1 MPSLQANKR
10 DEKMTTNDLILL
22 LPQLILIAGGM
33 ALMLLEP
40 FTPPERKGRM
50 ASIAILVL
58 AVSAYTLKFQWN
70 HDSRTILHGMIVID
84 NFSVFFQWLF
94 LIIAAFSAF
103 LSRRFNERESIE
115 RGEYY
120 ALLLFAC
127 SGMSLMAS
135 SGDLILTF
143 LGIEILSIA
152 TYILAGFK
160 RTDTRSNESS
170 MKYFLLGS
178 FATAI
183 LLYGV
188 ALIYGGTGTTD
199 YISIRELALLEG
211 GVQTTTVIGMGLLLV
226 GFGFKVALVP
236 FHSWVPDVYEG
247 APTPV
252 TAFMAVGPKAAGF
265 AALMRILVQVFPNLS
280 QDWSSILW
288 ILAILTMTLGNVVA
302 VLQTNI
308 KRMLAYSAIAHAG
321 YILVGIVPNSEMG
334 FSAVLFYLV
343 IYTVMNLVAF
353 SIILSFSRKGDMH
366 VYLDDYAGLGHKAPF
381 AAAALS
387 LALISLA
394 GIPLT
399 GGFIGKFYLFSAAI
413 QKGYIGLAI
422 VGVLNSVVSVYYYFR
437 VMIYMYMRESVGET
451 AELEPL
457 GWPIQI
463 VVCVLAIIILLLGI
477 HPDKI
482 LTLAGYSSLAL
493 K

>member
-1 MPSLQANKR
+1 M
-10 DEKMTTNDLILL
+10 MVNDLILL
-22 LPQLILIAGGM
+22 IPQLIPVIAGIV
-33 ALMLLEP
+33 LMLLEP
-40 FTPPERKGRM
+40 FTPQGRKGRM
-50 ASIAILVL
+50 PIIAVL
-58 AVSAYTLKFQWN
+58 AAAIAAYSLQFQWSN
-70 HDSRTILHGMIVID
+70 HSHILFDGMLIID
-84 NFSVFFQWLF
+84 NFTIFFQWLF
-94 LIIAAFSAF
+94 LIIIGISAV
-103 LSRRFNERESIE
+103 LSMKFNERESVN

-127 SGMSLMAS
+127 SGMSLMAA

-160 RTDTRSNESS
+160 RSDIRSNESS
-170 MKYFLLGS
+170 LKYFLLGS

-183 LLYGV
+183 LLYGI
-188 ALIYGGTGTTD
+188 ALIYGGTGSTNYLVIRKIAFVQGDIQSTT
-199 YISIRELALLEG
+199 LVG
-211 GVQTTTVIGMGLLLV
+211 FGLLLV

-265 AALMRILVQVFPNLS
+265 AALIRLLVQAFPYLA
-280 QDWSSILW
+280 QDWTSILW
-288 ILAILTMTLGNVVA
+288 LLAILTMTLGNVVA
-302 VLQTNI
+302 VLQTNV

-321 YILVGIVPNSEMG
+321 YILVGIVANSELG
-334 FSAVLFYLV
+334 FSAVLFYVV

-353 SIILSFSRKGDMH
+353 SVVLSFSGKGDMR
-366 VYLDDYAGLGHKAPF
+366 VQLSDYAGLGRRAPL

-413 QKGYIGLAI
+413 QKGYIGLTVIA
-422 VGVLNSVVSVYYYFR
+422 VLNSVVSVFYYFR
-437 VMIYMYMRESVGET
+437 LMIYMYMREPGEET
-451 AELEPL
+451 PEPEPL
-457 GWPIQI
+457 SRPVQ
-463 VVCVLAIIILLLGI
+463 AIIGMGLIIIVLLGI
-477 HPDKI
+477 QPDQI
-482 LTLAGYSSLAL
+482 LKLADYSSLAL

>member
-1 MPSLQANKR
+1 
-10 DEKMTTNDLILL
+10 
-22 LPQLILIAGGM
+22 M
-33 ALMLLEP
+33 A
-40 FTPPERKGRM
+40 R
-50 ASIAILVL
+50 IAIL
-58 AVSAYTLKFQWN
+58 AAAAAAYTLKFQWN
-70 HDSRTILHGMIVID
+70 HQARTILHGMLIVD
-84 NFSVFFQWLF
+84 NYSVFFQFLF
-94 LIIAAFSAF
+94 FIITAFSAF
-103 LSRRFNERESIE
+103 LSMKFNERESIE

-127 SGMSLMAS
+127 SGMSLMAA
-135 SGDLILTF
+135 SGNLILTF

-160 RTDTRSNESS
+160 RTDIRSNESS
-170 MKYFLLGS
+170 LKYFLLGS

-183 LLYGV
+183 MLYGI
-188 ALIYGGTGTTD
+188 ALIYGGTGTTN
-199 YISIRELALLEG
+199 YLSIREMALLEG
-211 GVQTTTVIGMGLLLV
+211 GVQTATTIGMGLLLV

-247 APTPV
+247 APTSV

-265 AALMRILVQVFPNLS
+265 AALLRILVQVFPYLS
-280 QDWSSILW
+280 QDWSSVLW

-321 YILVGIVPNSEMG
+321 YILVGIVPNSDMG
-334 FSAVLFYLV
+334 LSAVLFYLV
-343 IYTVMNLVAF
+343 VYTFMNLVAF
-353 SIILSFSRKGDMH
+353 GIVLSFSRKGDQN
-366 VYLDDYAGLGHKAPF
+366 VFLDDYAGLGHKAPF

-399 GGFIGKFYLFSAAI
+399 GGFMGKFYLFSAAV

-422 VGVLNSVVSVYYYFR
+422 VGVLNSVVSVFYYFR
-437 VMIYMYMRESVGET
+437 VLIYMYMREPGKD
-451 AELEPL
+451 AADPEPMA
-457 GWPIQI
+457 WPVQAII
-463 VVCVLAIIILLLGI
+463 GFGVIIILFLGI

-482 LTLAGYSSLAL
+482 LALAGYSSLVL

>member
-1 MPSLQANKR
+1 
-10 DEKMTTNDLILL
+10 MTSDWILL
-22 LPQLILIAGGM
+22 IPQLIPIFAGMG
-33 ALMLLEP
+33 LMLLEP
-40 FTPPERKGRM
+40 FTPPGRKGRM
-50 ASIAILVL
+50 AILTVL
-58 AVSAYTLKFQWN
+58 ATAIAAYSLQFQWSD
-70 HDSRTILHGMIVID
+70 HPRILLSGMIIID
-84 NFSVFFQWLF
+84 NFSIFFQWLF
-94 LIIAAFSAF
+94 LIIAAVSAV
-103 LSRRFNERESIE
+103 LSMRFNERESIN

-127 SGMSLMAS
+127 SGMSLMAA

-160 RTDTRSNESS
+160 RNDLRSNESS
-170 MKYFLLGS
+170 LKYFLLGS

-183 LLYGV
+183 LLYGI
-188 ALIYGGTGTTD
+188 ALIYGGTGSTN
-199 YISIRELALLEG
+199 YQAIREALFLQQR
-211 GVQTTTVIGMGLLLV
+211 VQSTTLIGLGLLLV

-236 FHSWVPDVYEG
+236 FHSWAPDVYEG

-265 AALMRILVQVFPNLS
+265 AALLRILTQVFPSLAP
-280 QDWSSILW
+280 DWSSILW
-288 ILAILTMTLGNVVA
+288 LLSILTMTLGNVVA
-302 VLQTNI
+302 VLQTNV

-321 YILVGIVPNSEMG
+321 YILVGIVANNRMG
-334 FSAVLFYLV
+334 LSAVLFYVV

-353 SIILSFSRKGDMH
+353 GVILSLSRKGDMR
-366 VYLDDYAGLGHKAPF
+366 VQLDDYAGLGRKAPF

-413 QKGYIGLAI
+413 QKGYVGLAVI
-422 VGVLNSVVSVYYYFR
+422 AVLNSVVSVFYYFR
-437 VMIYMYMRESVGET
+437 LMVYMYMREPVPE
-451 AELEPL
+451 APEPE
-457 GWPIQI
+457 PFSRPVQ
-463 VVCVLAIIILLLGI
+463 AIIAIGLAVILLLGI
-477 HPDKI
+477 HPDQI
-482 LTLAGYSSLAL
+482 LKLADYSSLAL